1 MAIFVIGGTG
11 FIGTRVIRLLAA
23 RGEEIVCMDINPGA
37 ASFEDLGKQVRVMRG
52 DVTQFDDVMAAT
64 VSAKPDRIIN
74 LSYFLGSEHA
84 PHVAMKLNILGM
96 DNCFEAARLAGVQRV
111 VFASSLAVNGMQKHY
126 GDRMI
131 TEDDYRHGE
140 VQYAMHKIFNEWQ
153 AQDYNEKYG
162 MAITAIRPAN
172 VTGPDKVRGSVD
184 HVNIITQP
192 AQGKAISFPYKDAMR
207 CPIHVD
213 DIAEVFTRVLLTDK
227 PKHSVYN
234 SGGIADQPG
243 RDRRHRAR
251 VPARRAHQLR
261 ARDRRQGVV
270 GQLPDR
276 QHAPGAGV
284 RRAVPAVSPARAAD
298 HQRHSPAGRSA
309 RCLRLTVARPVV
321 VLCALLLATSAR
333 AQPAVDW
340 SKAQTVNLL
349 MVDDRFVPDHLSF
362 QHGVP
367 YRFTWRTT
375 ARTCTSSPRRS
386 SLPMPSC
393 AIRAC
398 WRMAARRSVVQPG
411 AEVDVY
417 LVPMKAGTFRLICAD
432 HDWDG
437 MVGEITV
444 E

>member
-37 ASFEDLGKQVRVMRG
+37 ASFEDLGKQVRVLRG

-96 DNCFEAARLAGVQRV
+96 DNCFEAARLAGVPRV

-162 MAITAIRPAN
+162 MTITAIRPAN

-227 PKHSVYN
+227 PKHAVYN
-234 SGGIADQPG
+234 SGGIAISLGEIADMVREFLP
-243 RDRRHRAR
+243 DAR
-251 VPARRAHQLR
+251 ISFEHD
-261 ARDRRQGVV
+261 DRRQGQL

-298 HQRHSPAGRSA
+298 HQRHPPAGRVA
-309 RCLRLTVARPVV
+309 HRLRLT
-321 VLCALLLATSAR
+321 
-333 AQPAVDW
+333 
-340 SKAQTVNLL
+340 
-349 MVDDRFVPDHLSF
+349 
-362 QHGVP
+362 
-367 YRFTWRTT
+367 WRG
-375 ARTCTSSPRRS
+375 RS
-386 SLPMPSC
+386 
-393 AIRAC
+393 
-398 WRMAARRSVVQPG
+398 
-411 AEVDVY
+411 
-417 LVPMKAGTFRLICAD
+417 
-432 HDWDG
+432 
-437 MVGEITV
+437 
-444 E
+444 